1 MQDDE
6 RDATRRDPPR
16 PNRRFF
22 SFRARTHEHTHEH
35 TRVPDSTGRF
45 VSFPRLD
52 STRRSEAKRSEV
64 RRPTH
69 PSITPSFRG
78 RARIP
83 DDDYDYHYYHKR
95 RVMTRRLIASGVAS
109 AVGNT
114 HTHTLRESRARVVYC
129 VFYILYHTVY
139 TYKKYHDDA
148 STKHE

>member
-1 MQDDE
+1 MKRDE
-6 RDATRRDPPR
+6 ILLDRIAV
-16 PNRRFF
+16 FF
-22 SFRARTHEHTHEH
+22 LSARAHEHTNTH
-35 TRVPDSTGRF
+35 TRTHARSGFNR
-45 VSFPRLD
+45 SFPRLD
-52 STRRSEAKRSEV
+52 STRLGEAKRSEV

-83 DDDYDYHYYHKR
+83 DDDYDYHYYHNKR
-95 RVMTRRLIASGVAS
+95 RVMTRRSIASGVAS
-109 AVGNT
+109 AVGE
-114 HTHTLRESRARVVYC
+114 HTLTQESRARIVYC